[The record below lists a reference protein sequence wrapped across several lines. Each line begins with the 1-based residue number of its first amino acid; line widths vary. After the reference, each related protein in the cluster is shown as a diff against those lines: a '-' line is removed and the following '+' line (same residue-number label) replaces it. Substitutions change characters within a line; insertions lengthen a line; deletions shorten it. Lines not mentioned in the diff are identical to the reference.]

1 MKNSVHSKRLL
12 LALTN
17 SGKLR
22 VNPDRDPFL
31 TNANCVKH
39 VIVKT

>member
-1 MKNSVHSKRLL
+1 MKRSVHSRRSLL
-12 LALTN
+12 VLTN

-31 TNANCVKH
+31 TNANRVKH
-39 VIVKT
+39 VIVKA